1 VIVTDN
7 VFGVL
12 DHNSAYSTGSA
23 YYEFVNFNNSA
34 WQGVGQYGDNSWASA
49 DTFGTNNA
57 LYVET
62 NYLVLAGNANL
73 FPLTETEGGV
83 IGGTGQGGG
92 RVVCRFNTGVGL
104 RSMCVNHGTE
114 SNGRPRGGR
123 QMEFY
128 DNSMRCPSSSYPSCY
143 GNGMLEGA
151 GPRSGSLLSIAN
163 TFSGVGIN
171 QFAGIS
177 EYRALQNISSPWQ
190 GCDGTG
196 SYDYNDGTIYFS
208 GTISSVSGT
217 NPYTITVS
225 GSPGWTTNQWVSNG
239 SPFSIH
245 DITIN
250 NGSEITA
257 STSNTLTVTAWTSTP
272 FASGDNIQILRATQ
286 CIDQS
291 SRIGGSYLS
300 GSTPSPTGKVYQT
313 LDPVYEAAD
322 TSDHTTS
329 FGFVTSNTARIIAN
343 RDFYAEVSQSAQNSP
358 TSPFNGTSG
367 TGFGTLA
374 NRPTTCTPSVGYWTT
389 DQGNW
394 NQSGSGGQGKL
405 FVCTA
410 TNTWS
415 LYYTPYTYPHPLTG
429 CPASSSSP
437 GPPCGL
443 EATVIPQ

>member
-1 VIVTDN
+1 
-7 VFGVL
+7 
-12 DHNSAYSTGSA
+12 
-23 YYEFVNFNNSA
+23 
-34 WQGVGQYGDNSWASA
+34 
-49 DTFGTNNA
+49 
-57 LYVET
+57 
-62 NYLVLAGNANL
+62 
-73 FPLTETEGGV
+73 
-83 IGGTGQGGG
+83 
-92 RVVCRFNTGVGL
+92 
-104 RSMCVNHGTE
+104 
-114 SNGRPRGGR
+114 
-123 QMEFY
+123 
-128 DNSMRCPSSSYPSCY
+128 
-143 GNGMLEGA
+143 MLEGA